1 MAGWDTLENLLYA
14 EVVQRGEEGC
24 DVTGMRER
32 VDACQGDL
40 DKLMEVYGELSAS
53 EVDPGFP
60 YQEPDELDA
69 ILSLSTAGHS
79 EQVLPVDQTVLANRM
94 EGAWLGRCIGCAM
107 GKPFETRPE
116 GKWRRIYPYQT
127 LA

>member
-60 YQEPDELDA
+60 YQEPDELDD

-94 EGAWLGRCIGCAM
+94 EGAWLGRCISHSAAA
-107 GKPFETRPE
+107 PLEQRPQE
-116 GKWRRIYPYQT
+116 
-127 LA
+127 AV